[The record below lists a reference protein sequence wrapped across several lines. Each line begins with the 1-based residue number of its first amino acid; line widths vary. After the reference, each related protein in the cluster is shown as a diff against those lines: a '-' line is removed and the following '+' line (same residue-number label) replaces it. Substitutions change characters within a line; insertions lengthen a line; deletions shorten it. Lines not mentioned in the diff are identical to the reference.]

1 MINYYQDVS
10 MRKLQLRDYNYSTT
24 KTKEERNISIEQAV
38 FDYGA
43 DKVIQYMT
51 TLQGYHPIIKEDLQE
66 LKQRKDDI
74 EDLKNALEIEKSYFH
89 NKKIRQQI
97 IKIYDL
103 IDDYDKAINP
113 NKKTPKWSYKTRQ
126 TLKRLKSQKQ
136 SLTLK

>member
-1 MINYYQDVS
+1 
-10 MRKLQLRDYNYSTT
+10 MRKLQLRDYNYSTR
-24 KTKEERNISIEQAV
+24 KTKEERAISIEQAV
-38 FDYGA
+38 FDYGT

-51 TLQGYHPIIKEDLQE
+51 TIQQHHPIIKEDLQE

-136 SLTLK
+136 SLTYVGAQPHTTL